1 MKRGNTGDH
10 VVISTVGSERVT
22 AFVPA
27 PLPPDP
33 PLQIDERLQ
42 EKLDRALLEL
52 GRLDSVSTL
61 LPDTTLF
68 LYTYVR
74 KEAVLSSQIEG
85 TQSSLSDLLLFELEE
100 APGVPLDDV
109 REVSSYVAAL
119 EYGLERLADGFPLS
133 SRLLREIHGV
143 LLAECR
149 GADKLPGE
157 FRASQNWI
165 GGSRPGT
172 ATFVPPPP
180 EHIADCITAF
190 ERFLHD
196 DPAKNPVLVKAALA
210 HAQFET
216 IHPFLDGN
224 GRVGRLFTALLF
236 SEEQVLEKPLL
247 YLSLYFKRHRQ
258 TYYDLLQRVRT
269 DGTWEEWLDFFVTG
283 IHETAESAVSSA
295 RRISSLFRQ
304 NRDRI
309 QGLGRSAGSASRVL
323 DQLERRPL
331 TSIKRIADGGGL
343 SIPAATTA
351 VAALEELGIARELT
365 GKKRNRLYA
374 YSSYLTILNE
384 GIEDSTSS

>member
-1 MKRGNTGDH
+1 M
-10 VVISTVGSERVT
+10 
-22 AFVPA
+22 
-27 PLPPDP
+27 
-33 PLQIDERLQ
+33 
-42 EKLDRALLEL
+42 
-52 GRLDSVSTL
+52 
-61 LPDTTLF
+61 
-68 LYTYVR
+68 
-74 KEAVLSSQIEG
+74 
-85 TQSSLSDLLLFELEE
+85 
-100 APGVPLDDV
+100 
-109 REVSSYVAAL
+109 
-119 EYGLERLADGFPLS
+119 
-133 SRLLREIHGV
+133 
-143 LLAECR
+143 
-149 GADKLPGE
+149 
-157 FRASQNWI
+157 
-165 GGSRPGT
+165 
-172 ATFVPPPP
+172 
-180 EHIADCITAF
+180 
-190 ERFLHD
+190 
-196 DPAKNPVLVKAALA
+196 KAALA

-224 GRVGRLFTALLF
+224 GRVGRLFIALLF

-295 RRISSLFRQ
+295 RRISSLFQQ

-309 QGLGRSAGSASRVL
+309 QGLGRSAGSALRVL

-384 GIEDSTSS
+384 GIED